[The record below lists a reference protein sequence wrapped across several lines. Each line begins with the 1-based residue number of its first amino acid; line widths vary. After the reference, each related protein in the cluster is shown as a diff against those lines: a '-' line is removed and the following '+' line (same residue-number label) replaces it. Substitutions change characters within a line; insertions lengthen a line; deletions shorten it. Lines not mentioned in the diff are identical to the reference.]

1 MTESDFKAFQRIQKA
16 YFKRVCTDKSSLL
29 ARIYGIYSVIMED
42 KAPVK
47 LIVMGNSMKKASR
60 HMAVFD
66 LKGSTVQRIVKG
78 EITSTTTTLKDQNLL
93 QMNHKNR
100 EIAWLNF

>member
-16 YFKRVCTDKSSLL
+16 YFKRVCTDKNSLL

-66 LKGSTVQRIVKG
+66 LKGSTV
-78 EITSTTTTLKDQNLL
+78 
-93 QMNHKNR
+93 
-100 EIAWLNF
+100 